1 MFHPYNILAGILF
14 GGVGMG
20 AFAYGKR
27 LELWQPV
34 TIGLALMFYP
44 WFVSSVWLTWSIGVV
59 LCLLLWRYHSE

>member
-1 MFHPYNILAGILF
+1 
-14 GGVGMG
+14 MG